1 MSEHR
6 AGLHKEVS
14 AIFNGASLPKDDGA
28 ARPSEGQG
36 AQQPSAASAPEHQDY
51 TAPEPSVQRPFAPS
65 HMTAAKPKSQQP
77 SVQSPPEAA
86 FAKQSGVNA
95 AIKRALKQV
104 KNKLFA
110 PKPGVS
116 TARQRA
122 MIILALALFIVLIS
136 MFIRAFSVP
145 SRKMIRTGTLGP
157 AKATAAGYDNQADWQ
172 IPELYPTKLRD
183 PMQFGSVATQT
194 AEAGGLIVK
203 GIVYSKDKPSAV
215 IGNQIVHE
223 GDKVLD
229 VVIIKINENS
239 VEFEANNK
247 RWTQKVQR

>member
-1 MSEHR
+1 MSEHK

-14 AIFNGASLPKDDGA
+14 VIFNGASLPKGDGVPH
-28 ARPSEGQG
+28 PSEGRG
-36 AQQPSAASAPEHQDY
+36 AQQPSAAPAPEHQDY
-51 TAPEPSVQRPFAPS
+51 ITPEPSVQKPPIPS
-65 HMTAAKPKSQQP
+65 HMTATRPKSQQP
-77 SVQSPPEAA
+77 PVQSPPDAA
-86 FAKQSGVNA
+86 FAKQSRVNA
-95 AIKRALKQV
+95 AVKRALKQV

-116 TARQRA
+116 TARQKM
-122 MIILALALFIVLIS
+122 MIILALALFVVLIS
-136 MFIRAFSVP
+136 MFIRAFSAP
-145 SRKMIRTGTLGP
+145 SRKMIRAGTLGP
-157 AKATAAGYDNQADWQ
+157 ATATAAGSNGRADWQ
-172 IPELYPTKLRD
+172 IPEPYPTMLRD
-183 PMQFGSVATQT
+183 PMQFGSVTTQT
-194 AEAGGLIVK
+194 TETGGLIVK
-203 GIVYSKDKPSAV
+203 GIVYSNDKPSAV